1 MTFDE
6 FYDQYQPIE
15 NELGDEGFLFETYG
29 VELEYVQKVP
39 NNTVWTLVEV
49 DGVLYLI
56 PGFHVVNRL
65 NYLVTKEPWTDETI
79 EIKYE
84 D

>member
-6 FYDQYQPIE
+6 FYDQYQPID
-15 NELGDEGFLFETYG
+15 NVIGDEGFLFETYG
-29 VELEYVQKVP
+29 QDLEFVEKQEK
-39 NNTVWTLVEV
+39 NKVWTLVEV
-49 DGVLYLI
+49 DGILYLI

-65 NYLVTKEPWTDETI
+65 NYIITKQPWTDETI